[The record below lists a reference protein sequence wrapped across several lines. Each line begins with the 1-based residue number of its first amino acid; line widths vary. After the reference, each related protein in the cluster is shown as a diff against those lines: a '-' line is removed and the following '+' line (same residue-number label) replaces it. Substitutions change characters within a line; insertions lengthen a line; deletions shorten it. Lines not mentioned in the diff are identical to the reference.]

1 MGDALAKNGFAMP
14 EPFLGAQQFCAEL
27 IEVSSTKVL
36 EFSPLEQ
43 IPHSFLRVQLW
54 GVARQSLQMDAFGSS
69 LPPENPSLPDTG
81 EWQPHPR

>member
-14 EPFLGAQQFCAEL
+14 EPFLGAQQLCAEL

-43 IPHSFLRVQLW
+43 IPHSLPLGSTLGRSQA
-54 GVARQSLQMDAFGSS
+54 VA
-69 LPPENPSLPDTG
+69 PDGCVWLLLVPGTS
-81 EWQPHPR
+81 